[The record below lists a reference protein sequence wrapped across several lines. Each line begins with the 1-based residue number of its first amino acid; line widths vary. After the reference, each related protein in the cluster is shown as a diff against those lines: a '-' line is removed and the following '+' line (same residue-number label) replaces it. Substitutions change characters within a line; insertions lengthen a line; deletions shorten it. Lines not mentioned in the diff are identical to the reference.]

1 MNSQT
6 HLHPVAFWKLFCLI
20 VLGFCLGGCSSYS
33 QSFNSDPSARTC
45 QVLLRSAQSH
55 VPASVDPVVASC
67 HPERGALPNLR
78 GPIRNLVFEGGG
90 VKGTAYLGAL
100 EVLEAHG
107 VLQDVERVAGT
118 SAGAI
123 TALLVALGYDVKDI
137 RRIVTEDLD
146 FALLEDGNGIYR
158 NSRRLVSRYGWYRGD
173 YFLCFIERLL
183 ADRLG
188 TPDATFADLA
198 AKAKQDSSYRPL
210 WVVGTEVRSGSSRVF
225 SADSHPQMSI
235 AEALRISMSIPF
247 FFAARELDEGD
258 ATGLYVDGAVMRSYP
273 VSIFDTDDAADMET
287 LGFHLGA
294 SPVEVQPVTNIL
306 EFAGQIFLKIIDVQL
321 DALCR
326 TPDDVARTVF
336 IDGSLTETTNFG
348 ISPEDQCSLIEIGAQ
363 ATSDYL
369 TRPAPPERCPD
380 QLLDYLRHVGLR

>member
-1 MNSQT
+1 MKVHVSPR
-6 HLHPVAFWKLFCLI
+6 LPLELLVLLGLGICLSA
-20 VLGFCLGGCSSYS
+20 CSFQS
-33 QSFNSDPSARTC
+33 QSFNSDPSARMC
-45 QVLLRSAQSH
+45 QNLLRPERTAA
-55 VPASVDPVVASC
+55 PASVDPVLAAC
-67 HPERGALPNLR
+67 HPERGEQPNLR

-100 EVLEAHG
+100 EVLDAHG

-123 TALLVALGYDVKDI
+123 TALLVALGYEVEDI
-137 RRIVTEDLD
+137 RRIALEELD
-146 FALLEDGNGIYR
+146 FAQLEDGNGVYR

-173 YFLCFIERLL
+173 YFLCFIEGLL

-188 TPDATFADLA
+188 NPEATFADLA
-198 AKAKQDSSYRPL
+198 AKAEEDSSFRPL

-225 SADSHPQMSI
+225 SAESHPEMSI

-258 ATGLYVDGAVMRSYP
+258 LTGLYVDGAVMRSYP
-273 VSIFDTDDAADMET
+273 VSIFDTDEGADMQT

-294 SPVEVQPVTNIL
+294 SPVDVKPVTNIL

-336 IDGSLTETTNFG
+336 IDGSMTETTHFA
-348 ISPEDQCSLIEIGAQ
+348 ISAEDQCALIDLGAR

-369 TRPAPPERCPD
+369 SRSTPSDQCPD
-380 QLLDYLRHVGLR
+380 ELLSYLQQVGLR